1 MSRPAVFLD
10 RDGVLT
16 VEKSYV
22 CNVDDLEIFPFAKE
36 CITSIHEK
44 GFYAIGVSN
53 QSGVARG
60 YFTEDD
66 LWEMNKRLMEEVG
79 VDDVFYCPHLSNGVI
94 GKYSIECNCR
104 KPRIGMILEAQKK
117 YDIDLQHSYMI
128 GDRAS
133 DIQLGENAG
142 LKTILVNS
150 GYGLKRLEAD
160 VKPDYVCK
168 DLKEAVGFVQLY

>member
-22 CNVDDLEIFPFAKE
+22 CKVDDLEIFPFAKE
-36 CITSIHEK
+36 CIDAISQK
-44 GFYAIGVSN
+44 GFYVIVISN

-60 YFTEDD
+60 YFTEEA
-66 LWEMNKRLMEEVG
+66 LQEMNKRLMEAVG
-79 VDDVFYCPHLSNGVI
+79 VDDVFYCPHLPSGIVR
-94 GKYSIECNCR
+94 KYAIECNCR

-117 YDIDLQHSYMI
+117 YDIDLQYSYMI

-133 DIQLGENAG
+133 DIQLGKNAG
-142 LKTILVNS
+142 LKTVLVNS
-150 GYGLKRLEAD
+150 GYGVEQLEAD
-160 VKPDYVCK
+160 VEPDYICK
-168 DLKEAVGFVQLY
+168 DLQEAVGFVQLN